1 MGFGGI
7 LADEMGLGKTIQT
20 IAFLLSKKGSKTLVI
35 TPTSLI
41 YNWKDEFSNFAPSLN
56 IGIVHGSLDER
67 AKVLEKQQ
75 EYDVLLTTYGTL
87 RNDFENYKN
96 NIFDYCI
103 IDEAQN
109 IKNPTSQNTNIV
121 KSINAKCRIA
131 LTGTPIENNLT
142 ELWSIFDFIMPRFLY
157 TEQKFKEKFVN
168 TGGKNIEELKTLI
181 KPFILRRLKK
191 DVAEELPDKIEKK
204 YLVEMTVD
212 QKQIYKSYMKDV
224 KSKMKLNKE
233 DKITIFSYLTKLRQL
248 CLDPS
253 LLIEGYCG
261 GSGKIKAT
269 IDIVSN
275 AIDCNKKI
283 LIFSQFTSVLK
294 KIEEEIAKEGI
305 EYLYL
310 DGSIKAKER
319 INLVNKFNESPHI
332 KVFLISLKAGG
343 TGLNLTSANLVIHFD
358 PWWNPAIEDQAT
370 DRAHRIGQKKVV
382 EVIKLISQDTIEEK
396 IVKLQETKK
405 ELINNVMNGEVMDG
419 KVLSKLTDE
428 EILGL
433 FN

>member
-1 MGFGGI
+1 MQLKENRSFFKTEKNDFLDLTDKRVVGFLNLIEDLSNGEKLKEDIIKIDRNKALYLDNIIKNKGLDFIKGEEALISIRKSLTNREYKNLKAPKDLNATLRSYQLVGYNWLSELSNMGFGGI

-41 YNWKDEFSNFAPSLN
+41 YNWKDEFSNFAPTLK
-56 IGIVHGSLDER
+56 IGIIHGSLDER

-157 TEQKFKEKFVN
+157 TEQRFKEKFIN

-191 DVAEELPDKIEKK
+191 DVA
-204 YLVEMTVD
+204 
-212 QKQIYKSYMKDV
+212 
-224 KSKMKLNKE
+224 
-233 DKITIFSYLTKLRQL
+233 RR
-248 CLDPS
+248 
-253 LLIEGYCG
+253 
-261 GSGKIKAT
+261 
-269 IDIVSN
+269 
-275 AIDCNKKI
+275 
-283 LIFSQFTSVLK
+283 TS
-294 KIEEEIAKEGI
+294 
-305 EYLYL
+305 
-310 DGSIKAKER
+310 R
-319 INLVNKFNESPHI
+319 
-332 KVFLISLKAGG
+332 
-343 TGLNLTSANLVIHFD
+343 
-358 PWWNPAIEDQAT
+358 
-370 DRAHRIGQKKVV
+370 
-382 EVIKLISQDTIEEK
+382 
-396 IVKLQETKK
+396 
-405 ELINNVMNGEVMDG
+405 
-419 KVLSKLTDE
+419 
-428 EILGL
+428 
-433 FN
+433 